1 MMLTDVFTSFFRCKN
16 YMYAYAYKFIKF
28 TKKYLLADKLLYR
41 PRIMYMCA
49 GMHTRW
55 LNVQNSAEKGVP
67 WEKPIFY
74 RFVQV
79 GFLVAFRPSR
89 LRRKSC
95 ETLIFHRKCC
105 VGVISIE
112 GPSGTSPPLFSYLAY
127 L

>member
-1 MMLTDVFTSFFRCKN
+1 MCKIIN
-16 YMYAYAYKFIKF
+16 LQKKF
-28 TKKYLLADKLLYR
+28 LLADKLLYR
-41 PRIMYMCA
+41 PRIIYMCA
-49 GMHTRW
+49 GMHTGW

-95 ETLIFHRKCC
+95 ETLIFHRECC
-105 VGVISIE
+105 MMVGSIE